1 MGTKQE
7 YAHNPETAEAGRYA
21 AISLFFGGRG
31 YGPAGPRLGL
41 TKLVAMR
48 TVALMICAGILSAA
62 FCQDGGES
70 KKMATP
76 ALPFY
81 DWGACPYESC
91 AYRQWTAHRSATVYD
106 AWKPERRAIAQLQ
119 VGEQVTGITSTVVT
133 YQPGLIRIDGDLP
146 DRDLQ
151 RGDTVLT
158 YAYRGEGFSAVW
170 FKGKYHS
177 LFDISFAKW
186 PDSTGCGVHIARPL
200 TWTWAGSRGGPRS
213 S

>member
-1 MGTKQE
+1 
-7 YAHNPETAEAGRYA
+7 
-21 AISLFFGGRG
+21 
-31 YGPAGPRLGL
+31 
-41 TKLVAMR
+41 MR

-70 KKMATP
+70 KKMAPP

-91 AYRQWTAHRSATVYD
+91 VYRQWTAHRSATVYD
-106 AWKPERRAIAQLQ
+106 TWKPERRPIAQLQ
-119 VGEQVTGITSTVVT
+119 VGEQVTGITGTVVT
-133 YQPGLIRIDGDLP
+133 YQPGLIRMDGNLP

-186 PDSTGCGVHIARPL
+186 PDGTGCGGAHCAATYMDLGRKS
-200 TWTWAGSRGGPRS
+200 WWAEVKLISGRTGWVEMDLAQMPISLF
-213 S
+213 